1 MHESNGLFRKF
12 LIFGSFAVFM
22 FVCWLIFQ
30 PMLHGESQIFHA
42 GGENYNASYQSV
54 EVEIPPMEH
63 IEQES
68 PVETRVGR
76 SEAPVRI
83 VEADTNDE
91 VAEISDYEAEKIARG
106 R

>member
-1 MHESNGLFRKF
+1 MHESNGALRKF

-30 PMLHGESQIFHA
+30 PMLHDESQIFHA
-42 GGENYNASYQSV
+42 GGENDNASYQSV
-54 EVEIPPMEH
+54 EVDIPPMEY

-68 PVETRVGR
+68 PVETRV
-76 SEAPVRI
+76 EAPVKI
-83 VEADTNDE
+83 VEVDANDE
-91 VAEISDYEAEKIARG
+91 VTDISDYEAEKIARG